1 MSSSDKWGTIK
12 NKRKPVLNDNLK
24 QNSVNFHFIYMINY
38 NQNSIKSNYI
48 IGKLLSVGLII
59 LPRIVKDLEWNSV
72 RVPSNCTRM
81 PSNDFESDKH
91 GKWCFLFA
99 RNNGS
104 PRNEMGGAIQY
115 PSLVSTSNRAVQ
127 MTAIYCEG
135 YSLACRNITAPCNL
149 STFRK
154 NKIRESGK
162 CKPDLL
168 YPISMLALDIKILW
182 ISIDRKSVV

>member
-1 MSSSDKWGTIK
+1 
-12 NKRKPVLNDNLK
+12 
-24 QNSVNFHFIYMINY
+24 MINY

-48 IGKLLSVGLII
+48 IGKLLSVDII

-104 PRNEMGGAIQY
+104 PRDEMGGAIQY
-115 PSLVSTSNRAVQ
+115 PSLVSTSNRALYKWQRFIARAIHSRVE
-127 MTAIYCEG
+127 TLPRHAIYPRSVKIKYE
-135 YSLACRNITAPCNL
+135 SQENANL
-149 STFRK
+149 TYFIHINARARYK
-154 NKIRESGK
+154 NSMNFDK
-162 CKPDLL
+162 LL
-168 YPISMLALDIKILW
+168 
-182 ISIDRKSVV
+182 SVR